1 MIISLIHI
9 IAAVFALATAAL
21 VLWLPKGTRL
31 HKRIGYIFVVALL
44 LLNGSAAFIYNLTGS
59 VNFLHIFI
67 VVSLCSMLSGMYAA
81 IRRSSDQWLVR
92 HITGMNGAAIGVW
105 AAGLAEF
112 TVRRQPDAHALADL
126 SNNALPLSKGLFIEF
141 ILRERLRAIAYQL
154 FPQYV
159 TSSLFESI
167 AEAKNSYAE
176 VLQSHQS
183 WIAKIKKSNEK
194 FLAAS

>member
-1 MIISLIHI
+1 MGKIIIQETEILKTSLIANSLPHI
-9 IAAVFALATAAL
+9 DF
-21 VLWLPKGTRL
+21 
-31 HKRIGYIFVVALL
+31 
-44 LLNGSAAFIYNLTGS
+44 
-59 VNFLHIFI
+59 
-67 VVSLCSMLSGMYAA
+67 
-81 IRRSSDQWLVR
+81 SD
-92 HITGMNGAAIGVW
+92 A
-105 AAGLAEF
+105 
-112 TVRRQPDAHALADL
+112 
-126 SNNALPLSKGLFIEF
+126 F